1 MCDGKP
7 VRPWTHEN
15 WGRKGR
21 RTCPGCGRARPQL
34 TPATLSAT
42 HSLLYAQGGEHC
54 LLNEC
59 FWPQPR
65 NGESKPIQ
73 PNMSGTEI
81 NGMNPTGQ
89 VALSY
94 PRADST
100 LLSPWL
106 TRSIFWHLSLPD
118 PRSQEHQ
125 ELPYPT
131 AELRCHVGFPLG
143 TASEGDVERGKGH
156 TPVGCEAGTAQ
167 SMGQEEEDR
176 FGTSST
182 QQHSVQ
188 KKQGKTATARK
199 LWNVSTFQVLLKS
212 ALPSHMRFQWKI
224 NTK

>member
-34 TPATLSAT
+34 TPATLSAM

-143 TASEGDVERGKGH
+143 TASEGDVEGEGTYASGLWGRDCSIHG
-156 TPVGCEAGTAQ
+156 AGGG
-167 SMGQEEEDR
+167 GQVWDKLHATTFCTE
-176 FGTSST
+176 
-182 QQHSVQ
+182 
-188 KKQGKTATARK
+188 KATARK